1 MAGAGLGAEADL
13 GPGAA
18 LDTTNL
24 YRAVTQAE
32 LDDILKTDG
41 FVFRWEVM
49 NLNSSQPQQEGRAL
63 LSTSE

>member
-1 MAGAGLGAEADL
+1 MAMAGAGVGAEAGL

-32 LDDILKTDG
+32 LDDIQG
-41 FVFRWEVM
+41 RFRIPLGGNE
-49 NLNSSQPQQEGRAL
+49 SKFFSPRP
-63 LSTSE
+63 